1 MMFLARFGLLT
12 ALVAA
17 AAVARTHDTNPMSSP
32 EDFAEGKRLYRIH
45 CGVCHGMQGTTG
57 RGARLARRSY
67 RHGNTDAELFDLIE
81 GGIPGTDMPGLWL
94 EEEEIWKILFFVRQ
108 FAETASEGCRAEG
121 DLSRGRVLFSTQG
134 GCLECH
140 TVGAEGGR
148 LGPDL
153 SFAGELFTPEQLRR
167 ALLDPGG
174 DVAERYQAVRVS
186 TATGETVE
194 GAWINENAY
203 HIFLMDRSENI
214 RKFLKA
220 NLRSLE
226 RPAEPLMPPYGDLL
240 SEADLEHLIAYLC
253 SLRGKARKGAE

>member
-1 MMFLARFGLLT
+1 MTFLARFGLLT
-12 ALVAA
+12 AFVAA
-17 AAVARTHDTNPMSSP
+17 AVAARTHDTNPMSSP

-57 RGARLARRSY
+57 RGVRLARRSY

-94 EEEEIWKILFFVRQ
+94 EEEEIWKILLFVRQ
-108 FAETASEGCRAEG
+108 FAETASEGCLAEG
-121 DLSRGRVLFSTQG
+121 DLSRGRAVFAAQG
-134 GCLECH
+134 GCLGCH
-140 TVGAEGGR
+140 TVEAEGGR

-186 TATGETVE
+186 TAAGETVE

-214 RKFLKA
+214 RKFRKA
-220 NLRSLE
+220 DLRSLE
-226 RPAEPLMPPYGDLL
+226 RPTEPLMPPYGDLL
-240 SEADLEHLIAYLC
+240 SEADLDHLIAYLC
-253 SLRGKARKGAE
+253 SLRGKARKEAE